1 MGNSCSVDISLE
13 LYHLIWIDPEVDNDE
28 ITQYTNELKEIRLL
42 RVSLFKIVDEAISFL
57 KGIKF
62 RDAKVI
68 VNGGLYSEFVK
79 HLKVNLEDMYV
90 APKIIVYTSDPYKF
104 VETNKDFKNNNNVFY
119 SFGGVTNTFKRLKNF
134 IRNERDDILEN
145 ENKPQKIK
153 EQGASLLLF
162 EYIDTKEKL
171 LLPILFKTL
180 IEGASNDSIK
190 KFTNLLYEAYSN
202 ENDDL
207 KSILYSIEP
216 INNIPLE
223 ILSKYYARIFTSS
236 SLFQQDI
243 MKIIQRNKV
252 KNIMPF
258 IKVLYEG
265 LRLRSLP
272 LYNDEEPLYIG
283 CILPDSDMQTINENY
298 NKKVKH
304 LPSTI
309 VYSKS
314 FLTFTK
320 DRTRAEQFLQEQE
333 KTLDHSKVLFILEKE
348 DALTYGLSTHCDVEN
363 ICYFRDQ
370 KDVLFFPFSA
380 FEVKHV
386 KQSYIN
392 KENVY
397 EIKLL
402 YLDKY
407 LDFIESDK
415 NLIEQGEKLPDTQFK
430 KQICDYGLI
439 NKNKVEKMN
448 SSSLYNS
455 YKKYEEKIKNKKND
469 FEETDIGTKTEGN
482 DENNES
488 TKAKDNEIKETS
500 VLYDLESIEES
511 DIKVNTGFIMIG
523 PDDINKEIHIINSY
537 ENVKREEKSELKDHD
552 YPYMN
557 EKEIKENIQIK
568 INDTPINFTYLYRF
582 EKPGSYKIEYFI
594 RRNLTKTN
602 HLFYN
607 CNKLTNLY
615 LPLLD
620 TRNIANMNCMFSGCS
635 ALKVLGISKFDTQN
649 VGDMR
654 CLFKDCSSIPN
665 LNLSNFR
672 TRNVTSMV
680 GMFMNCKSLILLD
693 LSSFNT
699 QNVSNMSQMFFGCS
713 SLLSIDLPN
722 FNTQNVIS
730 MIGMFNGCSS
740 LKSLDLSKFNTQN
753 VNNMYCMFCG
763 CESLKSLNLSNFNTQ
778 NVTNMYC
785 MFLNCK
791 LLNSLDLSNFNSQ
804 NSTNMNWM
812 FNGCDSLKKT
822 KIIAKDKKIIK
833 LFETQRVYIF
843 NKKH

>member
-28 ITQYTNELKEIRLL
+28 ITQYTNELKEVRLL

-171 LLPILFKTL
+171 LLPMLFKTL

-190 KFTNLLYEAYSN
+190 KFTNLLYQAYSN

-283 CILPDSDMQTINENY
+283 CILPDLDMQTINENY

-309 VYSKS
+309 VYSKT

-320 DRTRAEQFLQEQE
+320 DRTRAEKFLQEQE
-333 KTLDHSKVLFILEKE
+333 KTLEHSKILFILEKE

-386 KQSYIN
+386 KQSHIN

-407 LDFIESDK
+407 LGFIESDK

-448 SSSLYNS
+448 SSSLLS
-455 YKKYEEKIKNKKND
+455 SG
-469 FEETDIGTKTEGN
+469 FVP
-482 DENNES
+482 
-488 TKAKDNEIKETS
+488 TS
-500 VLYDLESIEES
+500 V
-511 DIKVNTGFIMIG
+511 
-523 PDDINKEIHIINSY
+523 
-537 ENVKREEKSELKDHD
+537 
-552 YPYMN
+552 
-557 EKEIKENIQIK
+557 
-568 INDTPINFTYLYRF
+568 
-582 EKPGSYKIEYFI
+582 
-594 RRNLTKTN
+594 
-602 HLFYN
+602 
-607 CNKLTNLY
+607 
-615 LPLLD
+615 
-620 TRNIANMNCMFSGCS
+620 
-635 ALKVLGISKFDTQN
+635 
-649 VGDMR
+649 
-654 CLFKDCSSIPN
+654 SS
-665 LNLSNFR
+665 
-672 TRNVTSMV
+672 
-680 GMFMNCKSLILLD
+680 
-693 LSSFNT
+693 
-699 QNVSNMSQMFFGCS
+699 
-713 SLLSIDLPN
+713 
-722 FNTQNVIS
+722 
-730 MIGMFNGCSS
+730 
-740 LKSLDLSKFNTQN
+740 
-753 VNNMYCMFCG
+753 
-763 CESLKSLNLSNFNTQ
+763 
-778 NVTNMYC
+778 
-785 MFLNCK
+785 
-791 LLNSLDLSNFNSQ
+791 
-804 NSTNMNWM
+804 
-812 FNGCDSLKKT
+812 
-822 KIIAKDKKIIK
+822 
-833 LFETQRVYIF
+833 
-843 NKKH
+843 

>member
-13 LYHLIWIDPEVDNDE
+13 VNHIVWIDPEVDNDE
-28 ITQYTNELKEIRLL
+28 ITQYANELKSIKLL
-42 RVSLFKIVDEAISFL
+42 RVSLFKIVYEAISYL

-79 HLKVNLEDMYV
+79 NLKVNLEDMYV

-134 IRNERDDILEN
+134 IRNERDDILEM
-145 ENKPQKIK
+145 ENKPKKIK

-171 LLPILFKTL
+171 MLPLLFKSL
-180 IEGASNDSIK
+180 IDGASNDAIK
-190 KFTNLLYEAYSN
+190 NFTKLLYQAYSN

-216 INNIPLE
+216 LNNIPIE
-223 ILSKYYARIFTSS
+223 ILCKYYARIFTSS

-243 MKIIQRNKV
+243 MKIVKRNKV
-252 KNIMPF
+252 KNILPY

-265 LRLRSLP
+265 MKLRSLP
-272 LYNDEEPLYIG
+272 LCNDDLLYIG
-283 CILPDSDMQTINENY
+283 CILPDSDMKAISENY

-309 VYSKS
+309 VYSKT
-314 FLTFTK
+314 FLIFTK
-320 DRTRAEQFLQEQE
+320 DRTRAETFLHEEE
-333 KTLDHSKVLFILEKE
+333 KPLDYSKVLFILEKE
-348 DALTYGLSTHCDVEN
+348 DNLTYGLSTHCDVEN
-363 ICYFRDQ
+363 ICYFKDQ
-370 KDVLFFPFSA
+370 RDVLFFPFSA

-386 KQSYIN
+386 KKSYIN
-392 KENVY
+392 QENVY

-402 YLDKY
+402 FLDKY
-407 LDFIESDK
+407 LGFIESDK
-415 NLIEQGEKLPDTQFK
+415 NLIEGGEKLPDTQFRK
-430 KQICDYGLI
+430 EICDYGLI
-439 NKNKVEKMN
+439 TRSKIEKMETN
-448 SSSLYNS
+448 ELYNS
-455 YKKYEEKIKNKKND
+455 YKKYEERLKKKKGD
-469 FEETDIGTKTEGN
+469 YEETDVGTKPE
-482 DENNES
+482 ENNEEKEIS
-488 TKAKDNEIKETS
+488 KPKESEIKETS
-500 VLYDLESIEES
+500 LIYDLESIEEG
-511 DIKVNTGFIMIG
+511 DIKVNTGFIVIG
-523 PDDINKEIHIINSY
+523 PDDINKQIHIINSY
-537 ENVKREEKSELKDHD
+537 ENVKREDKSELKQDD
-552 YPYMN
+552 YQYMN
-557 EKEIKENIQIK
+557 EKEIKENVQMK
-568 INDTPINFTYLYRF
+568 INDSHINFTYLYRF
-582 EKPGSYKIEYFI
+582 EKPGSYKIEYI
-594 RRNLTKTN
+594 IKRNLTKVN
-602 HLFYN
+602 HLFFN

-615 LPLLD
+615 LPLLE
-620 TRNIANMNCMFSGCS
+620 TKNVANMNCMFSGCN

-649 VGDMR
+649 VVDMR
-654 CLFKDCSSIPN
+654 CLFKDCSSIPH

-699 QNVSNMSQMFFGCS
+699 QNVSNMSQMFFGCT
-713 SLLSIDLPN
+713 SLLSLDLPN
-722 FNTQNVIS
+722 FNTQNVIN

-763 CESLKSLNLSNFNTQ
+763 CESLKSLNLANFNTQ

-791 LLNSLDLSNFNSQ
+791 LLKSLDLSNFNTQ
-804 NSTNMNWM
+804 NSSSMNWM
-812 FNGCDSLKKT
+812 FNGCDSLKKSN
-822 KIIAKDKKIIK
+822 IITKDKKLVK
-833 LFETQRVYIF
+833 LFESQRVFIF

>member
-28 ITQYTNELKEIRLL
+28 ITQYTNELKEVRLL

-162 EYIDTKEKL
+162 EYINTKEKL
-171 LLPILFKTL
+171 LLPMLFKTL

-320 DRTRAEQFLQEQE
+320 DRTRAEKFLQEQE

-407 LDFIESDK
+407 LGFIESDK

-448 SSSLYNS
+448 SSLLYNS
-455 YKKYEEKIKNKKND
+455 YKKFEEKIKNKKND

-482 DENNES
+482 DENKET
-488 TKAKDNEIKETS
+488 TKSKDNEIKETS

-620 TRNIANMNCMFSGCS
+620 TRNVANMNCMFSGCS